1 MKRSISQPLPGA
13 YRSRIAVIPGVTAVT
28 HATWFGGIYQDPKN
42 FFGQL
47 AVAPQDYLALYPE
60 VLVSGDVK
68 NAWFS
73 TRDGAI
79 AGRTVAEKHG
89 WKWAIT
95 SP

>member
-1 MKRSISQPLPGA
+1 M
-13 YRSRIAVIPGVTAVT
+13 IPGVTAV
-28 HATWFGGIYQDPKN
+28 ARASWFGGIYQDPKN

-47 AVAPQDYLALYPE
+47 AVVPQDYLALYPE

-79 AGRTVAEKHG
+79 AGRTLADKMAG
-89 WKWAIT
+89 KWAIT